1 MNLPD
6 AFLSSL
12 QQTLGPEEADRLK
25 EALAETPSTAI
36 RLNLQKVRTE
46 TSLEPVPW
54 CASGR
59 YLPCR
64 VPFTLDPL
72 FHAGAYYVQE
82 AASMFVEQAVR
93 AYAGGEP
100 VVALDLC
107 AAPGGK
113 STLLCGCLPQGSL
126 LVANEVIKSRAQ
138 VLVENMVKWGE
149 SHVVVTNDDPADFTA
164 LPACFDVLL
173 ADVPCSGE
181 GMFRKEPAAAD
192 EWSPETV
199 ALCRARQR
207 RIVGDCWDCL
217 KPGGLFIYSTC
228 TFNTEENE
236 GNVRWICDTLGAE
249 VLPLRIPDEWH
260 VTGNLL
266 KEASFPVYRFL
277 PHRTRGEGFF
287 MAALRKKEDAK
298 AGAYRD
304 SSLPRSEK
312 AGSVGM
318 DNRGGR
324 KAKRG
329 NAATAANASGESGVV
344 RGWLRDA
351 DDFALWQ
358 EGGYI
363 HAFPRRHL
371 TRLQALR
378 ASLRMLKAGVTVA
391 EMKGR
396 DLLPHHALA
405 VSTIL
410 HKDAFPKAALDYRQA
425 VAYLRKEAVTLPDDT
440 PRGIVL
446 VTYREIPLGFIKNL
460 GNRANNL
467 YPMEWRIRSGY
478 LPEGTDGLPRLG
490 RIKE

>member
-6 AFLSSL
+6 AFLSSM
-12 QQTLGPEEADRLK
+12 QQTLGLEEAARLK
-25 EALAETPSTAI
+25 EALCDTPSTAI

-46 TSLEPVPW
+46 ASLEPVPW

-59 YLPCR
+59 YLPGR
-64 VPFTLDPL
+64 VPFTFDPL

-149 SHVVVTNDDPADFTA
+149 SHVVVTNDDPSAFAA
-164 LPACFDVLL
+164 LPGCFDVLL

-199 ALCRARQR
+199 SLCRARQR
-207 RIVGDCWDCL
+207 RIVGGCWDCL
-217 KPGGLFIYSTC
+217 KPGGLLVYSTC

-236 GNVRWICDTLGAE
+236 GNVRWIRDTLGAE
-249 VLPLRIPDEWH
+249 VLPLHIPDEWH

-266 KEASFPVYRFL
+266 NEAPFPVYRFL

-287 MAALRKKEDAK
+287 MVVLRKKGK
-298 AGAYRD
+298 AD
-304 SSLPRSEK
+304 
-312 AGSVGM
+312 SVGM
-318 DNRGGR
+318 ENRGGR
-324 KAKRG
+324 KGKRG
-329 NAATAANASGESGVV
+329 NASAAANASAESGVV

-358 EGGYI
+358 EDGRF
-363 HAFPRRHL
+363 HAFPRRYL
-371 TRLQALR
+371 ARLQAMH
-378 ASLRMLKAGVTVA
+378 ASLHVLKAGVTVA
-391 EMKGR
+391 QMKGR
-396 DLLPHHALA
+396 DMLPHHALA

-410 HKDAFPKAALDYRQA
+410 HQNAFPKAALDYLQA
-425 VAYLRKEAVTLPDDT
+425 IAYLRKEAVTLPDDT

-446 VTYREIPLGFIKNL
+446 VTYRDIPLGFIKNL

-478 LPEGTDGLPRLG
+478 LPEGIDGLPTLEG
-490 RIKE
+490 IKE